1 MSITPEQFSVVK
13 RLVFDKAKIVLE
25 PGKEYLVEARLATL
39 ARDEG
44 LASVTTLVDTLRTKP
59 TAALE
64 KLVIDAMT
72 TNETSWF
79 RDAKPFDALRTSV
92 LPALIERR
100 GSTRSLVIWSLACS
114 TGQEPYSMAMLIREH
129 FPDLAAWQIQIVAV
143 DLSPTVV
150 AKAKQGCYSQL
161 EVSRGL
167 PTSMLARHFDRD
179 GSNFRIK
186 PDIRRWVT
194 FREMNLVGP
203 WATLPR
209 PDVVFLRNV
218 MIYLDVA
225 TRRSILAHVSGHLV
239 PDGYLFLGAGE
250 TTLNLDP
257 SFERIDNDRAGCFQ
271 LIDRPKC

>member
-1 MSITPEQFSVVK
+1 MAITREQFSFVK

-25 PGKEYLVEARLATL
+25 PGKEYLVESRLATL
-39 ARDEG
+39 ASQEG
-44 LASVTTLVDTLRTKP
+44 LGSVSALLDALHSKP
-59 TAALE
+59 TATLE
-64 KLVIDAMT
+64 NQVVDAMT

-79 RDAKPFDALRTSV
+79 RDVKPFDALRTIV
-92 LPALIERR
+92 LPALIEQRKA
-100 GSTRSLVIWSLACS
+100 TRSLVIWSLACS
-114 TGQEPYSMAMLIREH
+114 SGQEPYSTAMVIKEH
-129 FPDLAAWQIQIVAV
+129 FPDLANWSIQILAG

-150 AKAKQGCYSQL
+150 EKARQGCYSQL
-161 EVSRGL
+161 DVNRGL
-167 PTSMLARHFDRD
+167 PASMLARHFDRD
-179 GSNFRIK
+179 GSNFRVK

-194 FREMNLVGP
+194 FREMNLAGP
-203 WATLPR
+203 WPALPR

-271 LIDRPKC
+271 LINRPKC